1 MSNEINILHKK
12 SYANDRSYSYSR
24 VEAHAR
30 VSSVSSSGK
39 KREPVPTL
47 ALPASFSAFSR
58 NRACTHGL
66 RPGASR
72 TNQLLD
78 GSIRQRIR
86 GLAGGDPARHARHF
100 NAGRSID
107 MRLTLG
113 HPLRHTHHP
122 RARSRAGVAV
132 PALLAPLAFLLLTS
146 GAGAQGVPVIDGQS
160 TVLHTEEVARETALR
175 TEMETASAKRDE
187 ISRLHD
193 EQIAAL
199 DATLALLTHAAPF
212 IGDLEDLPGG
222 LAASEVY
229 AIEDSNPYAGRLFGD
244 ARVTIEEMIIETARR
259 YGGHPALAR
268 AGINPVEFRCW
279 FQGLVKQE
287 SGFSIGAQSPAAAF
301 GLTQIIPGTAKY
313 LGIYPAYYDDPQLQL
328 DGGARYLLEQLDR
341 FGSMPLALAAYNSG
355 PGAVQEYG
363 GIPPY
368 RETED
373 YVVRVTANYNSYANR
388 IEGVDTVG
396 TLDPADMVIAESS
409 NIADA
414 GLHYGMH
421 SSAVL
426 TEAMTRLNAI
436 IERIPTTASTKE
448 AMDLNTYA
456 RAEVTRIAYTLQRLA
471 AVRVK
476 VEQARY
482 ALLLQAY
489 AEDELFLVVKD

>member
-1 MSNEINILHKK
+1 
-12 SYANDRSYSYSR
+12 
-24 VEAHAR
+24 
-30 VSSVSSSGK
+30 
-39 KREPVPTL
+39 
-47 ALPASFSAFSR
+47 
-58 NRACTHGL
+58 
-66 RPGASR
+66 
-72 TNQLLD
+72 
-78 GSIRQRIR
+78 
-86 GLAGGDPARHARHF
+86 
-100 NAGRSID
+100 
-107 MRLTLG
+107 MRLSAR
-113 HPLRHTHHP
+113 HPLRHTPHL
-122 RARSRAGVAV
+122 RARSRAGIAV
-132 PALLAPLAFLLLTS
+132 PALFAPVAFLLLTS
-146 GAGAQGVPVIDGQS
+146 GAGAQGVPVIDVQS

-199 DATLALLTHAAPF
+199 DATLALLTGAAPF
-212 IGDLEDLPGG
+212 IGNLEDMPGG
-222 LAASEVY
+222 LATSEVY
-229 AIEDSNPYAGRLFGD
+229 AIEDNNPYANRLFGD

-259 YGGHPALAR
+259 YGRHPALAR

-279 FQGLVKQE
+279 FQGLIKQE
-287 SGFSIGAQSPAAAF
+287 SGFSIGARSPAAAF
-301 GLTQIIPGTAKY
+301 GLTQIIPGTAEY

-341 FGSMPLALAAYNSG
+341 FGSMPLALAAYNAG

-368 RETED
+368 RETQD
-373 YVVRVTANYNSYANR
+373 YVVRITANYNAYAAR

-414 GLHYGMH
+414 GLHYGLH
-421 SSAVL
+421 SSEVL
-426 TEAMTRLNAI
+426 TAAMTRLKAI
-436 IERIPTTASTKE
+436 IERIPTMGSVKE

-456 RAEVTRIAYTLQRLA
+456 RAEVTRIAYVLQRLA

-482 ALLLQAY
+482 PLLLQAY
-489 AEDELFLVVKD
+489 AEDERFLVVKD